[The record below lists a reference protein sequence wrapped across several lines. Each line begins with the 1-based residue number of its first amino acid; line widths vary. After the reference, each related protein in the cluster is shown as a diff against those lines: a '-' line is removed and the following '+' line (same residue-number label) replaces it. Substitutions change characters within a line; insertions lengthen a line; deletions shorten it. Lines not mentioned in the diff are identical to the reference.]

1 MGKDEAPTG
10 REPVTPA
17 ADLRWALLERI
28 SASPHMQR
36 SARLRELL
44 HYLCRRAWA
53 GGATMIREHDI
64 GVDVFQRLKQ
74 YDSAQDTIVRVQ
86 ASQVRKRLERY
97 FSEEGREE
105 PWILE
110 IPKGSYLPV
119 LRERVRDEG
128 PVVAAPAGPEFNR
141 WRPAFLAAVGVSLLS
156 LVFCG
161 WLLFRQANPPPS
173 AGAGGSLGRFWSAFT
188 ANGRET
194 FIVMADSAFSAIQD
208 ILRRPI
214 TLDEYIRRSYRR
226 DFEEQSLSSER
237 KEFVRYLMER
247 KYTSLADVMV
257 VRRLSLAGVM
267 DPARMSVVFS
277 REHNLRALQTANQI
291 LVGSRRAIP
300 WVDSFDESL
309 DFHFRYDETT
319 RRVRV
324 ENRRPRQG
332 EPPWFDL
339 PPRTPNGGETFAL
352 IACLPN
358 LGKTGNVL
366 ILSGQEMSG
375 TEAAGNLVTSDS
387 FLKDLMGHLPPVET
401 GRVPYFEV
409 LLKTRHIEYTTS
421 GFEILAIH
429 AHPSAERPRTS
440 AEN

>member
-1 MGKDEAPTG
+1 MGKDEGAAG
-10 REPVTPA
+10 REAPSPETDP
-17 ADLRWALLERI
+17 RWALLDRVG
-28 SASPHMQR
+28 ASSHLQR

-53 GGATMIREHDI
+53 GGATEIREHEI
-64 GVDVFQRLKQ
+64 GVDVFQRLRQ

-86 ASQVRKRLERY
+86 ASQLRKRLERY

-105 PWILE
+105 PLILE
-110 IPKGSYLPV
+110 IPKGSYLPL
-119 LRERVRDEG
+119 LRERVKEEQPRL
-128 PVVAAPAGPEFNR
+128 ATPAFNP
-141 WRPAFLAAVGVSLLS
+141 WRRAFLAAAGSALL
-156 LVFCG
+156 LAAACG
-161 WLLFRQANPPPS
+161 WLLFRPAIS
-173 AGAGGSLGRFWSAFT
+173 APAVAGGSMGRFWSAFT

-194 FIVMADSAFSAIQD
+194 FIVVADSAFSAIQD
-208 ILRRPI
+208 VLRRPI

-226 DFEEQSLSSER
+226 DFEELPLSTER
-237 KEFVRYLMER
+237 KDFVRYLIER

-257 VRRLSLAGVM
+257 VRRLSLAGVL

-277 REHNLRALQTANQI
+277 REHNLRAFQTANQI
-291 LVGSRRAIP
+291 LVGSRRAVP

-309 DFHFRYDETT
+309 DFHFLYDETT
-319 RRVRV
+319 RQVRV
-324 ENRRPRQG
+324 VNRRPRPG
-332 EPPWFDL
+332 EPRWFDL
-339 PPRTPNGGETFAL
+339 PTRTPNGGEAFAL

-375 TEAAGNLVTSDS
+375 TEAAGNLVTSET
-387 FLKDLMGHLPPVET
+387 FLKDLLGRLPPLEST
-401 GRVPYFEV
+401 RLPYFEV

-429 AHPSAERPRTS
+429 SHPAAERSRPDGG
-440 AEN
+440 N